1 MELLKRIIEKEEK
14 QSFFLFGPRGTGK
27 STFIK
32 QEYPDSLYL
41 DLLQPDAFRL
51 YSSKPERLRE
61 LVHGN
66 PGRNTVVV
74 DEVQKVPELLAVVH
88 GLIEEKKG
96 TQFILTGSSAR
107 KLKKTGVNLLAGR
120 AAVKR
125 LHPFIAKEMGNRFDL
140 DISLKTGLIPVVLGS
155 PEPQKALSAYIDL
168 YIREEVK
175 NEGLTRNIGNF
186 SRFLETISFSHGSV
200 LNISNIARESQIER
214 KTVESYIS
222 ILEDLMLSFRV
233 PVFQKKAKRT
243 IASHPKFY
251 FFDPGVYSLIRPSG
265 PADRT
270 SDASGACLEG
280 LVAQHLRAFI
290 DYKKPD
296 CRLFYWRTYSGSEI
310 DFIIYGKDTF
320 QAIEVKSSLNARP
333 EDLRSLKS
341 FSSDFPQA
349 QKILIYRGKDSLLID
364 GIKIMPINDFLMG
377 LG

>member
-1 MELLKRIIEKEEK
+1 M
-14 QSFFLFGPRGTGK
+14 
-27 STFIK
+27 
-32 QEYPDSLYL
+32 
-41 DLLQPDAFRL
+41 
-51 YSSKPERLRE
+51 
-61 LVHGN
+61 
-66 PGRNTVVV
+66 
-74 DEVQKVPELLAVVH
+74 
-88 GLIEEKKG
+88 
-96 TQFILTGSSAR
+96 
-107 KLKKTGVNLLAGR
+107 
-120 AAVKR
+120 
-125 LHPFIAKEMGNRFDL
+125 
-140 DISLKTGLIPVVLGS
+140 
-155 PEPQKALSAYIDL
+155 
-168 YIREEVK
+168 
-175 NEGLTRNIGNF
+175 
-186 SRFLETISFSHGSV
+186 
-200 LNISNIARESQIER
+200 
-214 KTVESYIS
+214 ESYIS

-265 PADRT
+265 PADWT